1 MHESL
6 FLNLFFGVSRFE
18 EWMVALLT
26 PMPVPVAR
34 TDAPAAGGDAPAV
47 GASLTRGA
55 SGVDHPLQGDSGP
68 VSEQRDARQVLTPE
82 RLHTRYAK
90 RISRQIRAV
99 LGPDQEH
106 DDLVQ
111 DVLVTVILRVG
122 TVRNPA
128 CLDAW
133 VNQVTLNT
141 LKTVVRQRRLR
152 RHASLEVVPEQQR
165 PMFNHTFDEHDLATR
180 AMGVVNRL
188 PPPDRALLA
197 TYWFSPA
204 TLASMADA
212 AGCSI
217 ITVRRKLTRALG
229 RFERLARRDPAL
241 APCFADAT
249 RRSFRALTDQPS

>member
-1 MHESL
+1 M
-6 FLNLFFGVSRFE
+6 
-18 EWMVALLT
+18 LT
-26 PMPVPVAR
+26 PTSSESRSAS
-34 TDAPAAGGDAPAV
+34 APALGRVVPALGTTTAIGVTGAKNGPDMGSESERVSQESDAQL
-47 GASLTRGA
+47 G
-55 SGVDHPLQGDSGP
+55 
-68 VSEQRDARQVLTPE
+68 LTPE

-106 DDLVQ
+106 EDLVQ
-111 DVLVTVILRVG
+111 DVMVTVILRVG

-152 RHASLEVVPEQQR
+152 RHAPLETVPEQHR

-180 AMGVVNRL
+180 AMGIVNRL

-204 TLASMADA
+204 TLASMAAA

-241 APCFADAT
+241 APCLANAT
-249 RRSFRALTDQPS
+249 RRSLRALNEQPS

>member
-1 MHESL
+1 VVVLSD
-6 FLNLFFGVSRFE
+6 
-18 EWMVALLT
+18 
-26 PMPVPVAR
+26 
-34 TDAPAAGGDAPAV
+34 DAPTLGVGSVGGAGDVNQPVDVDESQGAV
-47 GASLTRGA
+47 A
-55 SGVDHPLQGDSGP
+55 Q
-68 VSEQRDARQVLTPE
+68 QRDAAAPLTPE
-82 RLHTRYAK
+82 RLHTRYAR

-99 LGPDQEH
+99 LGADQEH
-106 DDLVQ
+106 EDLVQ
-111 DVLVTVILRVG
+111 DVMVTVLLRVG

-152 RHASLEVVPEQQR
+152 RHAALDTVPEQHR
-165 PMFNHTFDEHDLATR
+165 PAIHPRLDDHDLASR

-217 ITVRRKLTRALG
+217 ITVRRRITRALS
-229 RFERLARRDPAL
+229 RFERMARLDPAL
-241 APCFADAT
+241 APCFASAT
-249 RRSFRALTDQPS
+249 RRGFRTLDDQVS